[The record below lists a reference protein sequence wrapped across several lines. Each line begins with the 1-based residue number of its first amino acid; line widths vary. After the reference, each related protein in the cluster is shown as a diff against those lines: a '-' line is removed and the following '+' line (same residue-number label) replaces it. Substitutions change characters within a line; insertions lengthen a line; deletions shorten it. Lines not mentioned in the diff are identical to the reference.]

1 MSNKPLSTVMT
12 DLIASYG
19 NTSRNVINAY
29 RTGGERAI
37 DFVEQRWD
45 QALEQAG
52 DKLSAEV
59 RDNAAAAQKLFGS
72 FHAQGLALATNSA
85 DTLVNQIVKAASEG
99 VQRSAANLDRF
110 EGQIGAKLLT
120 QLAQAAV
127 PAAEAVVKLAASI
140 EDQSSALVRKVAGEE
155 APRAAKPT
163 PFKKARN
170 AKAAA

>member
-1 MSNKPLSTVMT
+1 MSNKPLSTVVT

-19 NTSRNVINAY
+19 NTSRNVINVY
-29 RTGGERAI
+29 RTGGERVI

-52 DKLSAEV
+52 DKLSADV

-85 DTLVNQIVKAASEG
+85 DSLVNQIVKFANEG

-110 EGQIGAKLLT
+110 EEKTGAKLLSRV
-120 QLAQAAV
+120 AQAAV
-127 PAAEAVVKLAASI
+127 PAAEAVAKLAARI
-140 EDQSSALVRKVAGEE
+140 EEQSVALVQKITGEE
-155 APRAAKPT
+155 APHAAKPT
-163 PFKKARN
+163 AFKKARS